1 MTAVRLVPFEERH
14 LPEAAA
20 LLADR
25 HRRHRLVEP
34 LLPDVDDFE
43 AQVERDWRRGGAS
56 GAVVLD
62 GDDVAGYLI
71 GYPREDPHGRSLW
84 IDLAGHAAREPE
96 LVRDLYRGAAEAWV
110 EAGLTRHMVFV
121 PALRELVEPW
131 FRLSFGASAALAAR
145 ETAIEPEPE
154 TGVVVRASVP
164 DDLERVAI
172 FASELY
178 RVNAASPSFSGL
190 TVPTPEESAEE
201 WSDTWDDPRFTHFVA
216 ERQGEIA
223 GELLLYRRPEGD
235 LRVPPSSIDLAHAAT
250 EPTLRGAGVGLAL
263 TAHALS
269 WAHAHGYGAMITD
282 WRMTNLL
289 ASRFWPRRG
298 FRETFLRLYR
308 SIP

>member
-1 MTAVRLVPFEERH
+1 MPAVRLVPFEERH

-43 AQVERDWRRGGAS
+43 EQVARDWRHEGAS
-56 GAVVLD
+56 GAVALD
-62 GDDVAGYLI
+62 GDEVAGYLI
-71 GYPREDPHGRSLW
+71 GYPREDPAGTYVW

-96 LVRDLYRGAAEAWV
+96 LVRDLYQSAAAAWV
-110 EAGLTRHMVFV
+110 EAGLKRHMVFV

-131 FRLSFGASAALAAR
+131 SRLSFGVSAALAAR
-145 ETAIEPEPE
+145 ETAIEPEPAPGI
-154 TGVVVRASVP
+154 TVRASLP
-164 DDLERVAI
+164 ADLERVAML
-172 FASELY
+172 ATEMAKVL
-178 RVNAASPSFSGL
+178 AASPSFSGHA
-190 TVPTPEESAEE
+190 VPTAEESDEE

-216 ERQGEIA
+216 EHRGEIA

-250 EPTLRGAGVGLAL
+250 EPSLRGTGVGLAL

-269 WAHAHGYGAMITD
+269 WANAHGYDTMITD